1 MCPTPPFAQFGRTH
15 RSNQSSG
22 PEYVLLQSGVAGE
35 ARFASA
41 VARRMAGLGAISKG
55 DHRAGGSVDMSQFDI
70 LEGRYSTA
78 GLASAYL
85 AVERGA
91 AQGLAVEVKAY
102 FDQPPWRGD
111 AAAVAAFLAVC
122 REGFVAV
129 GLAEMKAVPP
139 KPLPANF
146 SAAASAAG
154 AGAESEPAAAAA
166 RVFQFSDRA
175 GSGRGPKAD
184 VTRFLNRLL
193 AFPLAVQQQLFDLF
207 SWYEPDAAVAWW
219 RRGCVP
225 PLQP

>member
-1 MCPTPPFAQFGRTH
+1 
-15 RSNQSSG
+15 
-22 PEYVLLQSGVAGE
+22 VLLQSGVAGE

-111 AAAVAAFLAVC
+111 AAAVAAFLDVC
-122 REGFVAV
+122 REGFVAA
-129 GLAEMKAVPP
+129 GLAEMKAAPP
-139 KPLPANF
+139 KPLPAYAAAP
-146 SAAASAAG
+146 AAASAAG
-154 AGAESEPAAAAA
+154 DGAESEPAAAAA

-175 GSGRGPKAD
+175 GAGRGPKAD

-207 SWYEPDAAVAWW
+207 GWYEPDAAVAWW
-219 RRGCVP
+219 RWRGCVH
-225 PLQP
+225 PLCSHDR